1 VIGGG
6 SLARRYARALL
17 AIGQEEGDLRRIL
30 DEAERFDRLMAET
43 PLLREI
49 MEAAHV
55 NRRDKI
61 AALEA
66 SLGPDGFLPSTRN
79 FLFLLVDKRRM
90 NILSPIVTELRRLIE
105 QSEGIERVEVSVPMP
120 LSGTQRDLLESV
132 LEGQTGKKVVLEEKV
147 EPDVL
152 GGMVVKVGSTV
163 YDGSARTQIQQIR
176 ENLEKG

>member
-1 VIGGG
+1 MIGG
-6 SLARRYARALL
+6 SLARRYARALF
-17 AIGQEEGDLRRIL
+17 AIGQEERRIRRIL
-30 DEAERFDRLMAET
+30 EEAERFAVQLVET
-43 PLLREI
+43 PLLREV
-49 MEAAHV
+49 MEAAHI
-55 NRRDKI
+55 NRQDKK

-66 SLGPDGFLPSTRN
+66 TLASAGFLPSTRN
-79 FLFLLVDKRRM
+79 FLFLLVDKGRM

-120 LSGTQRDLLESV
+120 LSITQRDLLQSV
-132 LEGQTGKKVVLEEKV
+132 LEGRTGRKVVLEEKV

>member
-1 VIGGG
+1 MIGG

-17 AIGQEEGDLRRIL
+17 AIGQEEGQTRRIL
-30 DEAERFDRLMAET
+30 TEVEQFSKLVAET
-43 PLLREI
+43 PLLRE
-49 MEAAHV
+49 MVEAAQI
-55 NRRDKI
+55 NRRDKK

-66 SLGPDGFLPSTRN
+66 TITPTGFSSSTRN

-90 NILSPIVTELRRLIE
+90 NLLSAMVSELRRLIE

-147 EPDVL
+147 DPDVL